1 MESSE
6 TSLKSPR
13 SYADVFN
20 VLRTDING
28 VEFRPALRAEFNGA
42 EFRHALRADING
54 VEATPTERVCGPEG
68 LT

>member
-20 VLRTDING
+20 NFHALRAGING
-28 VEFRPALRAEFNGA
+28 V